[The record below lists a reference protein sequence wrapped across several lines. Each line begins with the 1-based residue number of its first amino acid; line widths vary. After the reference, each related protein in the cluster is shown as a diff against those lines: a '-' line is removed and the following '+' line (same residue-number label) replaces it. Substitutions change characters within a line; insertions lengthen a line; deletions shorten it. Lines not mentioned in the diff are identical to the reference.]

1 MSGGLYFRVLGP
13 MSAERAGSPLD
24 VGGPQVRTVL
34 ALLLLERDRV
44 VSVDR
49 LVEALWEGDPPN
61 SWRVQ
66 LQGMVSRLR
75 RTLGADGD
83 RSSAPI
89 ETRPPGYRL
98 RISAGQL
105 DLENFRDEVRRARE
119 RLAAGEPG
127 PAAALL
133 RTALA
138 RWRGPVC
145 ADLTSPSVRRA
156 ADWDELRLAAVEDRI
171 DADIALGRHEGLDV
185 ELRALI
191 GDHPLRE
198 RCRGQLMTVLARA
211 GRPAEALTVFRDL
224 RERMVDELGI
234 EPSTG
239 LQQLHR
245 AILTGVQGP
254 DEAEAVRGRPYLV
267 PRQLPADVP
276 GHVGREDLLG
286 ELSGVLGDPSRTAPV
301 CVAVTGPGGIGKTA
315 FVLRLAHAHRAAY
328 GDGQLY
334 ARLRDRPGGP
344 AEVLAGF
351 LHALG
356 VPPAGVPSGL
366 DERAALFRELLATRR
381 VLIVLDDVTDAT
393 DLEPLLPAEPRC
405 AVLMTSRRRLSGAGG
420 AGGLR
425 VVPLEGLPRD
435 AGAALFRSIAGRGD
449 RPSGDAEE
457 REIDQI
463 VRLCGGLPLAVRIAA
478 ARLSARPGWTVADL
492 ARRLASHRDR
502 LDWLQHGDLGVRASF
517 QDTYDAL
524 TDDHRRLFRSLGLLK
539 DTEFPSWVPAALLG
553 GRAETAD
560 RLLNDLVDVH
570 LVEPAGRGVTGPR
583 YRVHDLIHLLAGE
596 LAARDDAGG
605 RRAAVR
611 RLLGAWHDMATAAD
625 GALPHWYGLDPSPG
639 PVWRAPEH
647 ARAAARADPLV
658 WFDEERLHLIA
669 QTRLAGEAGHPA
681 WPLAQCLATYFD
693 MRGRYDE
700 WVAMLHE
707 GLRVAERQDDRRGMA
722 CMLGLLVDAEGS
734 RLELGA
740 GLQYAE
746 RAMTTY
752 QSLPHPPMER
762 RTVPSRSIPDPL
774 GRGRALFTLSLRR
787 REDGEHGGYLPLF
800 EEARQA
806 FEACGAPIAELWML
820 KNCSL
825 AYLKQGRMA
834 DAAACLARGLTILVG
849 LGEDFETGSVIGEIG
864 ALLAAAGRHREAEEL
879 ARETLA
885 RSPHPWDEAAA
896 LDILAALSRS
906 DGDHHAAIDAHL
918 KALAVWRRLGVTVR
932 VTHTMGEL
940 ARLCEEIGDIEAAD
954 LYRSDPLFAGPQAG
968 G

>member
-1 MSGGLYFRVLGP
+1 MLGP
-13 MSAERAGSPLD
+13 VSAERAGRPLD
-24 VGGPQVRTVL
+24 LGGPQVRTVL

-49 LVEALWEGDPPN
+49 LVDVLWEGDPPN

-75 RTLGADGD
+75 RVLGAGGD
-83 RSSAPI
+83 RASAPI
-89 ETRPPGYRL
+89 ETRPPGYRM
-98 RISAGQL
+98 RISEGQL
-105 DLENFRDEVRRARE
+105 DLDDFRDEVRRARE

-145 ADLTSPSVRRA
+145 ADLPSPYVRGA
-156 ADWDELRLAAVEDRI
+156 ADWEELRLAAVEDRV
-171 DADIALGRHEGLDV
+171 DADIALGRHDGLVV
-185 ELRALI
+185 ELRGLI
-191 GDHPLRE
+191 RDHPLRE

-211 GRPAEALTVFRDL
+211 GRPADALRVFRDL
-224 RERMVDELGI
+224 RDRMVDELGI

-254 DEAEAVRGRPYLV
+254 DEPEAVRGRPYVV

-276 GHVGREDLLG
+276 GHVGREGLLA
-286 ELSGVLGDPSRTAPV
+286 ELSAVLADPARTAPAR
-301 CVAVTGPGGIGKTA
+301 VAVTGPGGIGKTA
-315 FVLRLAHAHRAAY
+315 FALRLAHAHRAAY

-334 ARLRDRPGGP
+334 ARLRGRPGGP

-381 VLIVLDDVTDAT
+381 VLIVLDDVTDLA

-405 AVLMTSRRRLSGAGG
+405 AVLLTSRRRLPGAGAAGGG
-420 AGGLR
+420 AGEMR
-425 VVPLEGLPRD
+425 VVPLEALPRD
-435 AGAALFRSIAGRGD
+435 AGAALFRSIAVVKDDEAAGEI
-449 RPSGDAEE
+449 AE
-457 REIDQI
+457 I
-463 VRLCGGLPLAVRIAA
+463 VRLCGGLPLAIRIAA
-478 ARLSARPGWTVADL
+478 ARLASRPGWTVADM

-502 LDWLQHGDLGVRASF
+502 LDWLQVGDLGVRASF
-517 QDTYDAL
+517 QDAYDAL
-524 TDDHRRLFRSLGLLK
+524 TGDQRRLFRGLGLLE
-539 DTEFPSWVPAALLG
+539 DAEFPAWVPGALLG
-553 GRAETAD
+553 GRAETAE
-560 RLLNDLVDVH
+560 RLLNDLVDAH

-583 YRVHDLIHLLAGE
+583 YRVHDLIHLLARE
-596 LAARDDAGG
+596 LVARDDAAT

-611 RLLGAWHDMATAAD
+611 RLLGAWQDLAAAAD
-625 GALPHWYGLDPSPG
+625 AGLPHWYGLDPAPD
-639 PVWRAPEH
+639 PLWTAPEE
-647 ARAAARADPLV
+647 ARAAARADPLT
-658 WFDEERLHLIA
+658 WFDEERPHLRA
-669 QTRLAGEAGHPA
+669 QVLRAGDAGCPA
-681 WPLAQCLATYFD
+681 WPFAQSLTTYFD

-700 WVAMLHE
+700 WVAVLHE
-707 GLRVAERQDDRRGMA
+707 GLRVAEHQDDRRGRA

-734 RLELGA
+734 RLDLGA

-752 QSLPHPPMER
+752 QSLPHEPAEGA
-762 RTVPSRSIPDPL
+762 TVPSRPLFDPL
-774 GRGRALFTLSLRR
+774 GRGRALFTLCLRR
-787 REDGEHGGYLPLF
+787 RERGEHGGYLPLF

-806 FEACGAPIAELWML
+806 FEACGAPMSELWML
-820 KNCSL
+820 KNCWL

-834 DAAACLARGLTILVG
+834 DAAACLERGLTILVN
-849 LGEDFETGSVIGEIG
+849 LGDDFETGSVIGEIG
-864 ALLAAAGRHREAEEL
+864 ALLAAEGRHGEAEEL
-879 ARETLA
+879 ARETLE

-896 LDILAALSRS
+896 LDIMAVLARS
-906 DGDHHAAIDAHL
+906 AGDHHAAIDAHL
-918 KALAVWRRLGVTVR
+918 KALAVWRRLGARVR
-932 VTHTMGEL
+932 VAHTMRAL
-940 ARLCEEIGDIEAAD
+940 ARLCEEIGDIEAAE
-954 LYRSDPLFAGPQAG
+954 LYRSDPLLAGP
-968 G
+968 